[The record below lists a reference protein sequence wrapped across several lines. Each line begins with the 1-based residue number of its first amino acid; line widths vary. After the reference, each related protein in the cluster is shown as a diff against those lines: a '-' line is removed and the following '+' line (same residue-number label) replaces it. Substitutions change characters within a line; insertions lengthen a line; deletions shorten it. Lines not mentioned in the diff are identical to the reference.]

1 MIKAPLSADAL
12 ETELRRIGAERY
24 HNLHP
29 FHRLLHSGR
38 LDRGQVQAWAL
49 NRYCYQAAIPR
60 KDLALMSRMTDRAT
74 RRAWRNRV
82 IEHDGSSDDEGGIER
97 WLRLTDGLGLK
108 RAYVESMEGVL
119 PGVRFG
125 VEAYVRFA
133 GERTTLEGIASSLT
147 ELFAPQIHEERI
159 SGMLANYDF
168 ISDDVMRY
176 FRRRLVEAPKDVAF
190 ALDCVRR
197 QALTAEQQQAVLD
210 ALRFKCDVLWA
221 QLDALHFAYVE
232 PGHIAPGAFI
242 PADHR

>member
-1 MIKAPLSADAL
+1 L

-49 NRYCYQAAIPR
+49 NRYCYQAAVPR
-60 KDLALMSRMTDRAT
+60 KDLALMSRMTDPAI
-74 RRAWRNRV
+74 RRAWRSRV
-82 IEHDGSSDDEGGIER
+82 IEHDGSSNDEGGIER

-108 RAYVESMEGVL
+108 RAYVVSMAGVL
-119 PGVRFG
+119 PAVRFA
-125 VEAYVRFA
+125 VEAYVHFA
-133 GERTTLEGIASSLT
+133 GERTTLESIASSLT

-168 ISDDVMRY
+168 ISDNVMQY

-190 ALDCVRR
+190 ALDYVRR
-197 QALTAEQQQAVLD
+197 EARTAEQQQAVLH
-210 ALRFKCDVLWA
+210 ALRFKCDMLWA

-232 PGHIAPGAFI
+232 PGHIPPGAFI
-242 PADHR
+242 PADRK

>member
-1 MIKAPLSADAL
+1 VTALSADAL

-24 HNLHP
+24 YNLHP

-49 NRYCYQAAIPR
+49 NRYCYQAAVPR
-60 KDLALMSRMTDRAT
+60 KDLALMSRMTDPAI
-74 RRAWRNRV
+74 RRAWRSRV
-82 IEHDGSSDDEGGIER
+82 IEHDGSSNDEGGIER

-108 RAYVESMEGVL
+108 RAYVVSMAGVL
-119 PGVRFG
+119 PAVRFA
-125 VEAYVRFA
+125 VEAYVHFA
-133 GERTTLEGIASSLT
+133 GERTTLESIASSLT

-168 ISDDVMRY
+168 ISDNVMQY

-190 ALDCVRR
+190 ALDYVRR
-197 QALTAEQQQAVLD
+197 EARTAEQQQAVLH
-210 ALRFKCDVLWA
+210 ALRFKCDMLWA

-242 PADHR
+242 PADRR